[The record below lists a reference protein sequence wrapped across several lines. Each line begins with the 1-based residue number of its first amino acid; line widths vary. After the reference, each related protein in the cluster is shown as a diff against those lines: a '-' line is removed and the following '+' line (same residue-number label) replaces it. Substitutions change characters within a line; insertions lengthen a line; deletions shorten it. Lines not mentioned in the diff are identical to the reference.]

1 MKLFKHKNGKSW
13 TMRFIHDGQR
23 IERSTGF
30 ENKRKAE
37 AYAEAFRTQLRNGD
51 VGLISRTEKPLFKKA
66 VEDFLIWAESR
77 LEKSTIRRYKLAT
90 ETLIRFFG
98 GSRVDK
104 VTSAEIEKFITTRSR
119 EIGQRRGRKSK
130 NGKTKPAAKKVKI
143 SSSTINK
150 ELAVLKKIFSNL
162 NSAKIVNANPVRGIK
177 FLKESN
183 DAGRVLNYQEEN
195 LYLLAASQPYQNFA
209 AILIETGMRPD
220 ELCSLKVSDVFLD
233 DEYIFIQK
241 GKTKAA
247 RRLVPLSDRAL
258 HTIKTQLA
266 NNPAQAVYLFAGGRG
281 ANELDD
287 RIGKF
292 NNAHYGALD
301 RSKIDGENRT
311 GTAGKCTIY
320 SFRHTFA
327 TRFIESG
334 GDLLTLAA
342 ILGHASLRM
351 VMRYAHPSDAHKFEA
366 IKKMKRI
373 EKTEPNNDSLVQ
385 KAA

>member
-1 MKLFKHKNGKSW
+1 M
-13 TMRFIHDGQR
+13 
-23 IERSTGF
+23 
-30 ENKRKAE
+30 
-37 AYAEAFRTQLRNGD
+37 
-51 VGLISRTEKPLFKKA
+51 GLIIKTEKSLFKKA

-104 VTSAEIEKFITTRSR
+104 ITSADIKKFITARSR
-119 EIGQRRGRKSK
+119 EIGRRRGRKPS
-130 NGKTKPAAKKVKI
+130 NGKIKLSAKKVKI

-150 ELAVLKKIFSNL
+150 ELAVLKIIFNNL
-162 NSAKIVNANPVRGIK
+162 NAAKVVNANPVRGIK
-177 FLKESN
+177 FLKENSE
-183 DAGRVLNYQEEN
+183 AGRVLSYQEAN
-195 LYLLAASQPYQNFA
+195 LYLLAASQPYQKFA
-209 AILIETGMRPD
+209 TILLETGRRPD

-258 HTIKTQLA
+258 NTIKGKLE
-266 NNPAQAVYLFAGGRG
+266 NNPTQAIYLFAGGRG

-301 RSKIDGENRT
+301 RSKID
-311 GTAGKCTIY
+311 
-320 SFRHTFA
+320 
-327 TRFIESG
+327 
-334 GDLLTLAA
+334 
-342 ILGHASLRM
+342 
-351 VMRYAHPSDAHKFEA
+351 V
-366 IKKMKRI
+366 
-373 EKTEPNNDSLVQ
+373 SLVF
-385 KAA
+385 